1 MSQFDGKSFKTYTSQ
16 DGLAGDQIWSITEDE
31 EGYIWVGCHDGG
43 ISKLSANRIVS
54 FNEENGLVSN
64 FVRVLHYSQKYKTLL
79 IGTEDGLSILK
90 DDQFI
95 SFKQKHNQVIG
106 RLQITQFIEED
117 DFIYVFTNGN
127 GLYKYIPE
135 VENLIRVSPGH
146 YLNKP
151 MVNSAYISSHGD
163 TLINYQRKDL
173 YIKSDGPKQSAG
185 LIGQV
190 LDYTEDSDENIWVAA
205 WNNNYMNAGGI
216 FRYDSKGI
224 EPFGDYLGIKSKNIF
239 SVEFDPKEQLLWI
252 GTKEDGLYLY
262 PLINYSYHK
271 ASDFNLPQLRVND
284 IHIDTLDNLWIA
296 AEDVVIKKGN
306 SGDRSIFTLQQFQ
319 AIFTNYVN
327 KNFKDKYSYLN
338 DPDGS
343 YLKYQ
348 DLIAAKQYHFP
359 NPYARSNGKI
369 LPPKSLYKPL
379 KHDVLIH
386 KKLQE
391 FNSISE
397 DSKGNIWIGTNVGV
411 FCLDQKNR
419 ITYFDIEGNQFKDFY
434 IDSRNNL
441 YAASWSDLFIYPDIN
456 KEASFN
462 LFNYYE
468 DGSPINV
475 SEIISKKNET
485 WFASTDH
492 GIFVYEGRKF
502 YSTHHQDRPE
512 TPSFNDLCKDKNGHI
527 IAGGNNGK
535 IYILDFKNESIQT
548 LHEIGKKDGLLG
560 TSIRYLCCTNDNL
573 LIAGT
578 NKGLNL
584 INLEQLYDTG
594 TAKINFINQS
604 KGFTD
609 YSGTTCALTKENEL
623 WIGSNQNL
631 IHINLQPLEN
641 EQFKNINLYLKSLIV
656 NESDFNL
663 HDIDNIEPWTNVP
676 KKVIKLPY
684 YRNSLTF
691 NYDAITFLDPNNIRF
706 SYKLEGY
713 HEDWIKNTMER
724 KAIFQ
729 NLKPGKYR
737 LHIKVTNSNL
747 SRSNQE
753 LLINFVIKKPFWLKW
768 WFITFSAIIL
778 LILIWLVDV
787 LRTRNIKK
795 KERLR
800 TEITERISEFEM
812 KALRAQMNP
821 HFIFNAI
828 NSIQN
833 YMLDNDIDAALGYL
847 SDFAKLIRLTLDNV
861 SKKLVTLEEE
871 LNYINYYISLEQ
883 MRFDQEFETEII
895 LPENWD
901 VGKIL
906 IPSMILQPFVE
917 NSIKHGFIFK
927 KENARIRLEFQ
938 ISNDSILRCII
949 EDNGI
954 GRQKSRELNKNRK
967 NDTSKGTF
975 ITNERLSLLN
985 QTQPRKGYKVEIIDL
1000 YDEFE
1005 LSSGTR
1011 VEIFVPM

>member
-1 MSQFDGKSFKTYTSQ
+1 MSQFDGKSFQTYTSQ

-31 EGYIWVGCHDGG
+31 EGYIWIGCHDGG
-43 ISKLSANRIVS
+43 ISKLSGTQIVS
-54 FNEENGLVSN
+54 FKEENGLVSN
-64 FVRVLHYSQKYKTLL
+64 FVRVLHYSQNYKILL

-106 RLQITQFIEED
+106 RLQITQFIEKD

-151 MVNSAYISSHGD
+151 MVSSAYISNHGD

-173 YIKSDGPKQSAG
+173 YSKSDGNQQSTE

-190 LDYTEDSDENIWVAA
+190 LDYTEDSYENIWIAA

-216 FRYDSKGI
+216 FKYSQNGI

-239 SVEFDPKEQLLWI
+239 SLEFDPKEKLLWI
-252 GTKEDGLYLY
+252 GTEEDGLYLY
-262 PLINYSYHK
+262 PLINFSYYRP
-271 ASDFNLPQLRVND
+271 SDFNLAQLRIND
-284 IHIDTLDNLWIA
+284 THIDALDNLWIA
-296 AEDVVIKKGN
+296 AEEVVVKKDQKGHI
-306 SGDRSIFTLQQFQ
+306 SMYSLEQFQ
-319 AIFTNYVN
+319 TVFSNYAN
-327 KNFKDKYSYLN
+327 KNFKEKYSYLN
-338 DPDGS
+338 DPAGS
-343 YLKYQ
+343 YQRYQ
-348 DLIAAKQYHFP
+348 DLITAKQYHFP

-379 KHDVLIH
+379 KHDVLVN

-391 FNSISE
+391 FNSVSE
-397 DSKGNIWIGTNVGV
+397 DNKKNIWIGTNVGV
-411 FCLDQKNR
+411 FCIDQKDR
-419 ITYFDIEGNQFKDFY
+419 ITYFDVEGNQFSNFY
-434 IDSRNNL
+434 MDSRNNL
-441 YAASWSDLFIYPDIN
+441 YAASWSNLFIYPDIN
-456 KEASFN
+456 NEADFN

-492 GIFVYEGRKF
+492 GIFVYDGSKF
-502 YSTHHQDRPE
+502 YSTYHQQRPE
-512 TPSFNDLCKDKNGHI
+512 TPSFNDLCQDKNGHI

-535 IYILDFKNESIQT
+535 IYILEFKNQSIQT
-548 LHEIGKKDGLLG
+548 LFEISEKNGLVG
-560 TSIRYLCCTNDNL
+560 TSIRYLCCTNENL

-594 TAKINFINQS
+594 TTKINFINQS

-609 YSGTTCALTKENEL
+609 YSGTTCTLKEKDEL

-631 IHINLQPLEN
+631 IHINLQQLLK
-641 EQFKNINLYLKSLIV
+641 EQFKSINLYLKSLNV

-663 HDIDNIEPWTNVP
+663 YEIENIEPWTNVP
-676 KKVIKLPY
+676 KNIIKLPY
-684 YRNSLTF
+684 YKNSLTF
-691 NYDAITFLDPNNIRF
+691 YYDAITFLDPSNIRF

-713 HEDWIKNTMER
+713 HEAWIENTIDR
-724 KAIFQ
+724 KAVFQ
-729 NLKPGKYR
+729 NLKPGRYR
-737 LHIKVTNSNL
+737 LHIKVTNTN
-747 SRSNQE
+747 SRSSNQE
-753 LLINFVIKKPFWLKW
+753 LLISFIIKKPFWLKW
-768 WFITFSAIIL
+768 WFITSSIIAL
-778 LILIWLVDV
+778 VVLIWFIDI

-800 TEITERISEFEM
+800 TEIAERISEFEM

-861 SKKLVTLEEE
+861 SKKQVTLEEE

-901 VGKIL
+901 GGKIL

-917 NSIKHGFIFK
+917 NCIKHGFVFK
-927 KENARIRLEFQ
+927 RENAKIRLEFQ
-938 ISNDSILRCII
+938 ISNDNILKCII

-967 NDTSKGTF
+967 NHTSKGTF

-985 QTQPRKGYKVEIIDL
+985 QTQSRKGYKVEIIDL

-1005 LSSGTR
+1005 LSIGTR
-1011 VEIFVPM
+1011 VEIFVPI